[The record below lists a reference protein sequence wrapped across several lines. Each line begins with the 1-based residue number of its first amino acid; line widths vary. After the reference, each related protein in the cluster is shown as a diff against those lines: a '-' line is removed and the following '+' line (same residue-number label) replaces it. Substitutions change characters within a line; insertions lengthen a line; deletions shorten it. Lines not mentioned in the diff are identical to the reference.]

1 MPIAQIIL
9 FGFAITTE
17 VKNTPMGILDLSN
30 DIATRQI
37 TERLAA
43 SDYFTYARELHNP
56 EDIEKAFQ
64 SGDVK
69 LVIVFSENF
78 QNNLIHTGEA
88 AVQVIADATDPNQ
101 ANTFANYASNIILQW
116 RMETQFTYP
125 ALGGGFNSPSSTV
138 VPAQAE
144 NFSTVVP
151 AQAEN
156 LSTVISTKAGN
167 FSTVVPA
174 QAGTFSTVIPAQVET
189 FSTVVPAQAGI
200 NSFKIVPEI
209 KMLYNPQMKG
219 AYNFV
224 PGVMGLVLI
233 LICAMMTSI
242 SIVREKEIGTM
253 EILLVSPVKPIYII
267 LAKITPYFTLSIIN
281 LTTIL
286 LLSVFVLGVP
296 ISGSLLLLILFSL
309 LFILVG
315 LSLGIMVSNIV
326 KTQVAAMLISAVV
339 MMMPTMLLSGMIF
352 PIESMPKILQ
362 WISVIPPNRWYI
374 EGVIKIM
381 IMGVD
386 TQYVLKEFAILGL
399 MAIVLL
405 AVSLKKFNVRI
416 DNR

>member
-1 MPIAQIIL
+1 MKQFIAFVKKEFYHILRDKRTILILLVMPIAQIIL

-17 VKNTPMGILDLSN
+17 VKNTPMGILDPSK
-30 DIATRQI
+30 DVATRQI

-116 RMETQFTYP
+116 RMEMQFTYP
-125 ALGGGFNSPSSTV
+125 VLGGGFNSPS
-138 VPAQAE
+138 
-144 NFSTVVP
+144 
-151 AQAEN
+151 
-156 LSTVISTKAGN
+156 
-167 FSTVVPA
+167 STVVPA
-174 QAGTFSTVIPAQVET
+174 QAGTFSTVIPAQAET
-189 FSTVVPAQAGI
+189 FSTVVPVQAGI

-405 AVSLKKFNVRI
+405 AVSLKKFSVRMK
-416 DNR
+416 N

>member
-1 MPIAQIIL
+1 MKQFISFIKKEFYHILRDKRTILILLVMPIVQIIL

-17 VKNTPMGILDLSN
+17 VKNTPMAILDPSK
-30 DIATRQI
+30 DEATRQI

-43 SDYFTYARELHNP
+43 SDFFTFVRELHNS
-56 EDIEKAFQ
+56 EDVEKAFQ
-64 SGDVK
+64 KGEVN
-69 LVIVFSENF
+69 VVVVFSENF
-78 QNNLIHTGEA
+78 QNSLLHTGEA

-101 ANTFANYASNIILQW
+101 ANTFANYASNIINQW
-116 RMETQFTYP
+116 RMENGQLKMAQSNNSQFSI
-125 ALGGGFNSPSSTV
+125 LNS
-138 VPAQAE
+138 Q
-144 NFSTVVP
+144 
-151 AQAEN
+151 
-156 LSTVISTKAGN
+156 L
-167 FSTVVPA
+167 
-174 QAGTFSTVIPAQVET
+174 
-189 FSTVVPAQAGI
+189 
-200 NSFKIVPEI
+200 

-267 LAKITPYFTLSIIN
+267 LAKITPYFALSIIN

-296 ISGSLLLLILFSL
+296 IAGSLLLLILFSL

-315 LSLGIMVSNIV
+315 LSLGLLVSNIV
-326 KTQVAAMLISAVV
+326 ETQVAAMLISAVV

-362 WISVIPPNRWYI
+362 WIAIIPPNRWYV

-381 IMGVD
+381 IMGVEAK
-386 TQYVLKEFAILGL
+386 YVLKEFAILSI
-399 MAIVLL
+399 MAIGLL
-405 AVSLKKFNVRI
+405 AVSLKKFKIRLT
-416 DNR
+416 

>member
-1 MPIAQIIL
+1 MFLAFVKKEFYHILRDKRTIMILLVMPIVQIIL

-17 VKNTPMGILDLSN
+17 VKNTPTAIFDPSK
-30 DIATRQI
+30 DPATRQI

-43 SDYFTYARELHNP
+43 SDYFTLIRELHNP

-64 SGDVK
+64 TGEVK
-69 LVIVFSENF
+69 MVVVFSENF
-78 QNNLIHTGEA
+78 QDNLIHTGEA
-88 AVQVIADATDPNQ
+88 TVQIIADATDPNQ
-101 ANTFANYASNIILQW
+101 ANTFAIYASNIINQW
-116 RMETQFTYP
+116 QMENREWIMNRSNNSQFSM
-125 ALGGGFNSPSSTV
+125 LNS
-138 VPAQAE
+138 Q
-144 NFSTVVP
+144 
-151 AQAEN
+151 
-156 LSTVISTKAGN
+156 
-167 FSTVVPA
+167 
-174 QAGTFSTVIPAQVET
+174 
-189 FSTVVPAQAGI
+189 
-200 NSFKIVPEI
+200 FKIIPEI

-253 EILLVSPVKPIYII
+253 EVLLVSPVKPIYII
-267 LAKITPYFTLSIIN
+267 LSKITPYFTLSVIN

-286 LLSVFVLGVP
+286 LLSVFVLDVP
-296 ISGSLLLLILFSL
+296 IAGNLFLLILFSL

-315 LSLGIMVSNIV
+315 LSLGILVSSLVNS
-326 KTQVAAMLISAVV
+326 QVAAMLISVVV

-362 WISVIPPNRWYI
+362 WIAVIPPNRWYI

-386 TQYVLKEFAILGL
+386 AKYVIKEFAILSA
-399 MAIVLL
+399 MAIILL
-405 AVSLKKFNVRI
+405 AVSLKKFSTRMGK
-416 DNR
+416 

>member
-1 MPIAQIIL
+1 MKQFISFVKKEFYHILRDKRTILILLVMPIVQIIL

-17 VKNTPMGILDLSN
+17 VKNTPMAILDLSK
-30 DIATRQI
+30 DAATRQI
-37 TERLAA
+37 TEQLAA
-43 SDYFTYARELHNP
+43 SNYFTLVSELHNP
-56 EDIEKAFQ
+56 EDVEKAFQ
-64 SGDVK
+64 TGCAKV
-69 LVIVFSENF
+69 VVVFSENF
-78 QNNLIHTGEA
+78 QENIMHTGEA
-88 AVQVIADATDPNQ
+88 AVQIIADATDPNQ
-101 ANTFANYASNIILQW
+101 ANTFVNYAMRIIENGKL
-116 RMETQFTYP
+116 RMENE
-125 ALGGGFNSPSSTV
+125 GNNS
-138 VPAQAE
+138 Q
-144 NFSTVVP
+144 
-151 AQAEN
+151 
-156 LSTVISTKAGN
+156 LSTL
-167 FSTVVPA
+167 
-174 QAGTFSTVIPAQVET
+174 
-189 FSTVVPAQAGI
+189 
-200 NSFKIVPEI
+200 NSQFKIVPEI

-224 PGVMGLVLI
+224 PGVMGLVLV

-267 LAKITPYFTLSIIN
+267 LAKITPYFALSIIN

-296 ISGSLLLLILFSL
+296 IAGSLFLLILLSL

-315 LSLGIMVSNIV
+315 LSLGLLISNMV

-362 WISVIPPNRWYI
+362 WISVIPPNRWYV

-381 IMGVD
+381 IMGVEAK
-386 TQYVLKEFAILGL
+386 YVVKEFAILGV

-405 AVSLKKFNVRI
+405 IVSLRKFSVRME
-416 DNR
+416 N